1 MVTQRTRREGA
12 WSFVLLLA
20 VSAGAEAS
28 IVGSYELGTGAS
40 VATVQVDFSN
50 GDGYLFTL
58 RFDEPLTSLQALQWM
73 TAGAPGGAL
82 QTETYSFGTLV
93 TGLGVGTNYEFG
105 TGDLWPIENYWHF
118 WNGDQGAP
126 WSWASVGA
134 DTRVLADG
142 SRDAWVFGSG
152 AEPQPVPA
160 GGVLPL
166 FLVGNWCLAL
176 LSRASGGG
184 KVVPGTG
191 VPTFRG

>member
-1 MVTQRTRREGA
+1 MVTQRARRQGA
-12 WSFVLLLA
+12 WSCVLLLA

-28 IVGSYELGTGAS
+28 IVGSYQLGAGAS

-50 GDGYLFTL
+50 GNGYLFTL
-58 RFDEPLTSLQALQWM
+58 RFDEPLTSLEALRWM
-73 TAGAPGGAL
+73 TASVPGGVL
-82 QTETYSFGTLV
+82 QTETYSFGELV
-93 TGLGVGTNYEFG
+93 AGIGVGSDYEFG
-105 TGDLWPIENYWHF
+105 NGDLWPIENYWHF
-118 WNGDQGAP
+118 WTGDQGAP
-126 WSWASVGA
+126 WGWAPVGA

-152 AEPQPVPA
+152 AAPQTVPA

-176 LSRASGGG
+176 LSRVSAGG

-191 VPTFRG
+191 VPRFRG